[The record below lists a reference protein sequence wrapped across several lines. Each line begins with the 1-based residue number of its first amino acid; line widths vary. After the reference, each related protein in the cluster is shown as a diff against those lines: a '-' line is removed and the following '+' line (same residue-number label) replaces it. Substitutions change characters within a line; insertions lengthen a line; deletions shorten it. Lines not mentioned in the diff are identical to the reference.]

1 MKKILCFLLIHLLFS
16 CSSSLS
22 AVETIPLRIECDGRS
37 FKGYFHDNETT
48 QALLDDLPLHLD
60 MRELNGNEKYAYL
73 DNNYKTDSE
82 RVGQIQEG
90 DLMLYGDNCLVLF
103 YEGFSTGFSYTR
115 LGRVEG
121 DLSMISGDQ
130 SVMVSI
136 YKE

>member
-1 MKKILCFLLIHLLFS
+1 MKKALCLILVSLLFS

-22 AVETIPLRIECDGRS
+22 AEATIPLRVECEGRT
-37 FKGYFHDNETT
+37 FKGYFYDNETT
-48 QALLDDLPLHLD
+48 QALLESLPLHLE
-60 MRELNGNEKYAYL
+60 MRELNGNEKYVYL
-73 DNNYKTDSE
+73 DNEHKTNSE
-82 RVGQIQEG
+82 RVGQIKEG

-103 YEGFSTGFSYTR
+103 YESFSTGFFYTR